1 MGTYTL
7 IVVILSLLVL
17 YFLYKTHKW
26 KALSVQE
33 KTERAQISVLLE
45 NLNDGIIEYDGTM
58 KVVRI
63 NNKAVNLLGISAVD
77 VVGKVIKPEG
87 ASDIKIANLAKI
99 SYPAFGEKVK
109 HETETT
115 QSKNPKVITADT
127 YDVMVGS
134 PNEKKIRVFTV
145 AKVEKKSN
153 EPVGFIKVIRDIT
166 KEDIISHSKS
176 DLVAVVAH
184 QLRAPLS
191 AIRWIFGSLID
202 EDYGTLNEK
211 QKELVKKGTTT
222 NQELVGLVDDIL
234 DVSKIEEARFDYT
247 FEKVD
252 LDNLI
257 HDIAESLRGKTVK
270 KGVSLIIDMPNTHL
284 EAEFDKERIKMV
296 ITNIID
302 NAINYTKENGTVAV
316 NAKDAGDKI
325 EIYIKDNGI
334 GIPEEAKEKLFSKF
348 YRAKNAKAIK
358 PQGTGL
364 GLFLAKT
371 IVEGHGGK
379 IDYTSK
385 ENEGTTFTI
394 TLPKKPETPKA
405 GADSNS
411 SPKKVY
417 GI

>member
-7 IVVILSLLVL
+7 IVVVLSILVL
-17 YFLYKTHKW
+17 YLLYKANRW
-26 KALSVQE
+26 KATSIQE
-33 KTERAQISVLLE
+33 KTEKAQVSLLLE
-45 NLNDGIIEYDGTM
+45 NLNDGIIEYDGSM
-58 KVVRI
+58 KVIRI
-63 NNKAVNLLGISAVD
+63 NNKATNLLGISAVD
-77 VVGKVIKPEG
+77 VVGKMIKPES
-87 ASDIKIANLAKI
+87 ANDIKISNLAKI

-109 HETETT
+109 HDVETKK
-115 QSKNPKVITADT
+115 SKNPKVITADT

-202 EDYGTLNEK
+202 EDYGVLNDK
-211 QKELVKKGTTT
+211 QKELVKKGMVT

-234 DVSKIEEARFDYT
+234 DVSKIEEARFDYN

-252 LDNLI
+252 LDVLI

-270 KGVSLIIDMPNTHL
+270 KNVSLVIDMPNVHL

-302 NAINYTKENGTVAV
+302 NAINYTKEGGTVAV
-316 NAKDAGDKI
+316 NANDSGSNI
-325 EIYIKDNGI
+325 EIHIKDNGI
-334 GIPEEAKEKLFSKF
+334 GIPEDAKEKLFSKF
-348 YRAKNAKAIK
+348 YRARNAKAIK

-371 IVEGHGGK
+371 IVEGHGGAINYK
-379 IDYTSK
+379 SK

-394 TLPKKPETPKA
+394 SLPKKPKPQKKSLEEN
-405 GADSNS
+405 GE
-411 SPKKVY
+411 PKKVY